1 MMQTAFGRAPA
12 GTAYYDD
19 CHRPGLRSVEAAC
32 QTLLHNAHFPHPE
45 HVMQISDIQLAY
57 PVPMQL
63 GECPLWHPRENQLYW
78 IDIDGRA
85 VHRLA
90 LQNNMH
96 QAWAMPSEPGAI
108 AWCASGGMVVALRTG
123 IHMLD
128 TATGSL
134 TPVAP
139 PPYDTAR
146 ERFNDG
152 RCDAAGR
159 FWVGTL
165 YEPRDQPN
173 AVLYALERGAL
184 RDSGNRATVSNGVA
198 FSPDN
203 RVIYHSDTTSHRISA
218 YAFDL
223 HNGTI
228 GAGRVLRQ
236 FSTERNAQYGGRPD
250 GAAVDAEGNYWCAMY
265 EGGRLLQLSPSGEI
279 LREILL
285 PVRCPTMV
293 AFGGNDLRTLYITTV
308 SSKRSA
314 EELAACPHS
323 GCLLSLR
330 VDVPGLPEHPYIS

>member
-1 MMQTAFGRAPA
+1 
-12 GTAYYDD
+12 
-19 CHRPGLRSVEAAC
+19 
-32 QTLLHNAHFPHPE
+32 
-45 HVMQISDIQLAY
+45 MQISDIQLAY

-90 LQNNMH
+90 LQNNLH
-96 QAWAMPSEPGAI
+96 QSWAMPSEPGAI

-134 TPVAP
+134 NLIAP
-139 PPYDTAR
+139 PPYDPAH

-159 FWVGTL
+159 LWVGTL

-184 RDSGNRATVSNGVA
+184 RDSGVRATVSNGVA
-198 FSPDN
+198 FSLDDHI
-203 RVIYHSDTTSHRISA
+203 IYHSDTTSHRISA
-218 YAFDL
+218 YEYDL
-223 HNGTI
+223 HSGAV

-236 FSTERNAQYGGRPD
+236 FSMERDAQYGGRPD

-265 EGGRLLQLSPSGEI
+265 EGGRLLKLSPSGEI

-293 AFGGNDLRTLYITTV
+293 AFGGSDLRTLYVTTV
-308 SSKRSA
+308 SSKRSP
-314 EELAACPHS
+314 EELASFPHS

-330 VDVPGLPEHPYIS
+330 VDLPGLPEHPYIA